1 VGVTAPLHPCVY
13 RITVDERLD
22 EHRVRL
28 LITSLADQPY
38 REGQRFQD
46 RYETWMPD
54 EREESLSQAEF
65 CSLRAELGIPSTPI
79 SWTALD
85 EGRVYLAGEF
95 SVESDGFGIA
105 SGRAAFERID
115 HLDFVKIP
123 ACELYTSL
131 LVRQTGAES

>member
-1 VGVTAPLHPCVY
+1 VTAPLRPHVY

-22 EHRVRL
+22 DHRVRL
-28 LITSLADQPY
+28 LITSLAEQPY
-38 REGQRFQD
+38 RDGQRFQD

-65 CSLRAELGIPSTPI
+65 CSLRAELGIPTTSV

-95 SVESDGFGIA
+95 EIAADAFEIA

-123 ACELYTSL
+123 AGELYTSL

>member
-1 VGVTAPLHPCVY
+1 VGVTAPLHPRVY

-46 RYETWMPD
+46 RYETWKPV

-65 CSLRAELGIPSTPI
+65 CSLRSELGIPSTPV

-85 EGRVYLAGEF
+85 EGRVFLAGEC
-95 SVESDGFGIA
+95 SVAADGFGIA
-105 SGRAAFERID
+105 SGQAAFERID
-115 HLDFVKIP
+115 HLDFVKVP
-123 ACELYTSL
+123 TCELYTSL